1 MITGAGPLVN
11 DAGAEVDQW
20 VALLCDDKKVD
31 APCRTLYTQD
41 TMWMNILVEL
51 IWDRAKVV
59 TT

>member
-1 MITGAGPLVN
+1 V
-11 DAGAEVDQW
+11 
-20 VALLCDDKKVD
+20 K